1 MQNRDLLIQTQI
13 PYHVIISQ
21 NDFLDFVRYLD
32 YPLSTRFVL
41 VSDDKVAPLYL
52 DDLKK
57 ALQAAGYSVLEW
69 IMPHGEENKSQE
81 TYFALLDFLAKETIT
96 RSDVLIA
103 KKSKSICVG
112 LILSG
117 YRRPCYLWWI
127 LL

>member
-21 NDFLDFVRYLD
+21 NDFFDFVRYLD
-32 YPLSTRFVL
+32 YPLSSRFVL

-81 TYFALLDFLAKETIT
+81 TYFALLVA
-96 RSDVLIA
+96 
-103 KKSKSICVG
+103 
-112 LILSG
+112 LSAT
-117 YRRPCYLWWI
+117 
-127 LL
+127 